1 MAIQFS
7 LKSQAK
13 ENPHFPDVSR
23 EIQGGLPAVF
33 RLIIEARKAINSKAV
48 ARKQQLQSANGRLE
62 MAWFSNK
69 DKKKECLVDR
79 ELPKQATTN
88 VMEYP
93 ACFNDQSSSGQTR
106 EPWRW
111 WWHTLIA
118 APYGPFLQLLC
129 TRKVM
134 ALYVKALLVQQHH
147 NNKNNNSRDY
157 IASFSNSYDCT
168 TLVKSVKAA
177 SEA

>member
-1 MAIQFS
+1 MASFLS
-7 LKSQAK
+7 KAR
-13 ENPHFPDVSR
+13 ENLHFPDVSR

-93 ACFNDQSSSGQTR
+93 ACLND
-106 EPWRW
+106 
-111 WWHTLIA
+111 
-118 APYGPFLQLLC
+118 
-129 TRKVM
+129 
-134 ALYVKALLVQQHH
+134 
-147 NNKNNNSRDY
+147 
-157 IASFSNSYDCT
+157 
-168 TLVKSVKAA
+168 
-177 SEA
+177 